1 MAQIIVQNLVLG
13 MVATNTYFLMNP
25 ETKEMLLVDPAD
37 EAEAIGRKID
47 AMGGKP
53 AAILLTHGHYDHMLA
68 ADEIRRKYGIF
79 VYAHEME
86 EQVLEDAALNLSG
99 FWSSAYTTKADCLVK
114 EGEVLRLA
122 GYEIRVMH
130 TPGHTQGSV
139 CYYFPEQKILMSGD
153 TLFCESYGRTDFPT
167 SSARDMQKSVRRLL
181 AELPEETA
189 VYPGHQCSTSIDM
202 EKRFNPLA

>member
-1 MAQIIVQNLVLG
+1 MAEIIVQSQVLG

-25 ETKEMLLVDPAD
+25 ETKEMILVDPAD
-37 EAEAIGRKID
+37 EAEAVERKVT
-47 AMGGKP
+47 AMEGKP
-53 AAILLTHGHYDHMLA
+53 AAVLLTHGHYDHMLA
-68 ADEIRRKYGIF
+68 ADAVRKKYGVP
-79 VYAHEME
+79 VYVHELD
-86 EQVLEDAALNLSG
+86 EQVLEDATLNLSG
-99 FWSSAYTTKADCLVK
+99 LWSRAYTMKADRTVR
-114 EGEVLRLA
+114 EGDVLHLA
-122 GYEIRVMH
+122 GYEIRVLH

-153 TLFCESYGRTDFPT
+153 TLFFESYGRTDFPT

-181 AELPEETA
+181 AELPEDTA